1 MIMKYDRCHGFGRE
15 ARDIADRPGHYQL
28 IPCPECNGCG
38 TTSCCGDSIAQPD
51 EKEDDA
57 R

>member
-1 MIMKYDRCHGFGRE
+1 MKCQRCHGFGRE
-15 ARDIADRPGHYQL
+15 PRDIADRPGHYRL

-38 TTSCCGDSIAQPD
+38 TMSCCGDSIAQP
-51 EKEDDA
+51 EKKEDDA